1 VLSVHSN
8 RKTLSH
14 GFLAKIFDTLDQFG
28 VVVDLISTSEVHVS
42 MAIEDALRKPTFDRL
57 VRDLKKSGPVTVQ
70 SGMAILSLVGKQMRK
85 MVGISASM
93 FGALAE
99 GNINIEMISQ
109 GASEI
114 NISCVIDG
122 RDSIGALNLIH
133 ETCLRIRPEGVPTK
147 NFTLVDG
154 VSNGHV
160 SGFLRGKINL
170 AHGPLVGGGLTSG
183 HVDCDIN

>member
-1 VLSVHSN
+1 
-8 RKTLSH
+8 
-14 GFLAKIFDTLDQFG
+14 
-28 VVVDLISTSEVHVS
+28 
-42 MAIEDALRKPTFDRL
+42 
-57 VRDLKKSGPVTVQ
+57 
-70 SGMAILSLVGKQMRK
+70 
-85 MVGISASM
+85 M

-122 RDSIGALNLIH
+122 RDSIKALNLIH
-133 ETCLRIRPEGVPTK
+133 ETCLHIRPEGVPTK
-147 NFTLVDG
+147 SMSTNISHLAFGAPICHFLLDFTLVDG

-160 SGFLRGKINL
+160 SGFLKGKISL

-183 HVDCDIN
+183 HVDCDVN